1 MTIVYELSEELNKAG
16 IKDLDHA
23 HPFRIPPS
31 SLVKCQDKALI
42 AVSEV
47 MDNPAEHGSNTYN
60 EMSVQVQIKICYPI
74 GNNVNNNL
82 NIDADVF
89 EKSIASFFMQ
99 KNWLRQASSGHYMDD
114 SGHAEIDLFF
124 KRRF

>member
-1 MTIVYELSEELNKAG
+1 MTIASELSEGLNKAG
-16 IKDLDHA
+16 IKDLGQA
-23 HPFRIPPS
+23 YPFRIPPS
-31 SLVKCQDKALI
+31 SLVQCKNKALI

-47 MDNPAEHGSNTYN
+47 LNIPTEHGSNTYN

-74 GNNVNNNL
+74 GNNV

-124 KRRF
+124 KRRI

>member
-1 MTIVYELSEELNKAG
+1 MTVVYELSEELNKAG

-31 SLVKCQDKALI
+31 SLVQCKNKALI

-47 MDNPAEHGSNTYN
+47 MDNPTEHGSNTYN

-74 GNNVNNNL
+74 GNNVN
-82 NIDADVF
+82 IDAF
-89 EKSIASFFMQ
+89 EKSIASFFIQ
-99 KNWLRQASSGHYMDD
+99 KDWLRQASSGHYIDN

-124 KRRF
+124 KRRI